1 MKFLLQHIHASNR
14 WCMKGTLLVI
24 TFSIFSI
31 MSLTSYRSMMMQ
43 YTLESTVQ
51 KLDEEEGRDNNLSDT
66 LLDTDT
72 NTNPVF
78 PEEEMDHDIVDEKD
92 IGASLSTTAP
102 KLLSTST
109 CSASG
114 TTFGTTISTSVST
127 TTPME
132 DNTDTA
138 DRRKE
143 YEFYMSI
150 HNSTFP
156 VERAGA
162 WVYRPDKELRP
173 SAEHLQCLDQELQGN
188 CHDLDAWKKTTSLPK
203 LARHKSMEKKAIANS
218 PGILAAKDPWVWQ
231 SNHSLM
237 AVLDAE
243 GKDFEGMVRTALNN
257 STIYLVGDSLTRQ
270 WSQVIRC
277 ELIHVLGIDQKVAKN
292 QIQYVQVHNGVED
305 RKPILFQLATERDYV
320 VWNIGHH
327 VGWKIGADWEKK
339 YRRKLED
346 FLAYPFGRIPDEH
359 IFFRT
364 TTVRHYRAGQG
375 DFDTESSMS
384 GNVEPRMCAAW
395 SDYGGS
401 RPEQPTQN
409 QIAFEVFLGNHKLQ
423 PRNETAISDRQ
434 LQRRSK
440 IQILDISPMM
450 LARGDA
456 TFDGCHFCLPGPMEY
471 WSRMLYHRLYRSQ
484 SATSGN

>member
-1 MKFLLQHIHASNR
+1 MSLATYPCHTSNHR
-14 WCMKGTLLVI
+14 YMKGTLLVFI
-24 TFSIFSI
+24 ISI
-31 MSLTSYRSMMMQ
+31 MSFTSFQFMMQ

-51 KLDEEEGRDNNLSDT
+51 KLVEEGK
-66 LLDTDT
+66 
-72 NTNPVF
+72 
-78 PEEEMDHDIVDEKD
+78 E
-92 IGASLSTTAP
+92 
-102 KLLSTST
+102 T

-114 TTFGTTISTSVST
+114 ATSVTTISTSLLT
-127 TTPME
+127 TTPTV
-132 DNTDTA
+132 DINGTV
-138 DRRKE
+138 DRTKE

-150 HNSTFP
+150 HNTTFP
-156 VERAGA
+156 AERAGA
-162 WVYRPDKELRP
+162 WVYRPDKALRP

-188 CHDLDAWKKTTSLPK
+188 CHDPDAWKNTTLKHK
-203 LARHKSMEKKAIANS
+203 LVRHENMEKKAIANS
-218 PGILAAKDPWVWQ
+218 PGILAAKDPWFWQ
-231 SNHSLM
+231 SNHPLM

-243 GKDFEGMVRTALNN
+243 DKDYERKVRTALQN

-270 WSQVIRC
+270 WSQVMRC
-277 ELIHVLGIDQKVAKN
+277 ELIHVFGIDEKVVEN

-305 RKPILFQLATERDYV
+305 RKPIFFKSATERDYV

-327 VGWKIGADWEKK
+327 VGWKIGSGWEKK
-339 YRRKLED
+339 YKQKLED
-346 FLAYPFGRIPDEH
+346 FLAYPFGKVPDEH

-364 TTVRHYRAGQG
+364 TTVRHFRKGQG

-384 GNVEPRMCAAW
+384 GNVEPRMCAEW

-409 QIAFEVFLGNHKLQ
+409 MIAFEVFLSNYTLQ
-423 PRNETAISDRQ
+423 PQNETAISDLSNYKLQPQNETTISDRQ
-434 LQRRSK
+434 RRRRSK

-471 WSRMLYHRLYRSQ
+471 WSRMLYHRLYYSQ
-484 SATSGN
+484 NVTS